1 MPTVGREATATTGSA
16 VAHTAVSENVSVK
29 SVVSTETQSKVNMEN
44 TQKMSALMSKLGTT
58 HQQVDE
64 YARRRTEQISEG
76 VAATINQIVADT
88 QNQQATLLADAN
100 VRSAAIEEEY
110 KHKLQQ
116 CVQEL
121 DAVKAQNLSTL
132 EKDLNFRQ
140 EMILESAKKRID
152 DLNEEGNRLKL
163 GVLREAQAQ
172 TNAKIEAITE
182 QVAQLGAEDASHLL
196 TSSSTTVITT
206 EAKATGETHVA
217 GTAATA
223 NTTATTVEKSSASHS
238 SSSATTKH

>member
-44 TQKMSALMSKLGTT
+44 TQKMSALMGKLGTT

>member
-29 SVVSTETQSKVNMEN
+29 SVVSTETQSKVHMEN

-152 DLNEEGNRLKL
+152 DLNEEGNRMKL

-182 QVAQLGAEDASHLL
+182 QVA
-196 TSSSTTVITT
+196 
-206 EAKATGETHVA
+206 
-217 GTAATA
+217 
-223 NTTATTVEKSSASHS
+223 HS
-238 SSSATTKH
+238 FGCSIQKLAYTDFLAVPTDCKKNNQRFLRDIY